1 MNNVKTKGLDKD
13 DILLY
18 TITAYLSFLQR
29 PLSLSYSE
37 LLYEKVATKCM
48 VKKVI
53 SLPFV

>member
-29 PLSLSYSE
+29 PFSLSYSE
-37 LLYEKVATKCM
+37 LLYEKAAAKCT

-53 SLPFV
+53 WLPFV